1 MKKAEG
7 MTNVQNIAGDTDFDD
22 RPRSE
27 EDRIREKDNRQ
38 VPPGTDVTPINDPPY
53 ENDKKPINENPSE
66 PQRIMRSFSDYER
79 RIF

>member
-1 MKKAEG
+1 MKKATG
-7 MTNVQNIAGDTDFDD
+7 MSNVQNIPGETDFDD

-38 VPPGTDVTPINDPPY
+38 VPPDTSITPVNDPPF
-53 ENDKKPINENPSE
+53 EKDKKPVGEISNE
-66 PQRIMRSFSDYER
+66 PQRIMMSRSVYER

>member
-7 MTNVQNIAGDTDFDD
+7 MSNVQNIPGETDFDD

-38 VPPGTDVTPINDPPY
+38 VPPGAPITPISDPPS
-53 ENDKKPINENPSE
+53 EKDKKPINENPNE
-66 PQRIMRSFSDYER
+66 PQRIMRAKSVYDR

>member
-1 MKKAEG
+1 MEKREG
-7 MTNVQNIAGDTDFDD
+7 MSNVQNIPGNTDFDD

-38 VPPGTDVTPINDPPY
+38 VPPDTITTPINDPPY
-53 ENDKKPINENPSE
+53 EKDKKPVNENPSE
-66 PQRIMRSFSDYER
+66 PQRIMRSQLNYDR

>member
-1 MKKAEG
+1 MKKTDG
-7 MTNVQNIAGDTDFDD
+7 MTNIQNVPGDTDLDD

-38 VPPGTDVTPINDPPY
+38 VPPDTTITPINDPPY
-53 ENDKKPINENPSE
+53 EKDKKPVNEIPNE
-66 PQRIMRSFSDYER
+66 PQRIMSSRSAHES

>member
-1 MKKAEG
+1 

-38 VPPGTDVTPINDPPY
+38 VPTDTVVTPINDPPY
-53 ENDKKPINENPSE
+53 EKDKKPINENPNE
-66 PQRIMRSFSDYER
+66 PQRIMGSLSIYER

>member
-38 VPPGTDVTPINDPPY
+38 VPPDTVVTPVKDPPY
-53 ENDKKPINENPSE
+53 ENDKKPINENPNQ
-66 PQRIMRSFSDYER
+66 PQRIMSSCSINER

>member
-7 MTNVQNIAGDTDFDD
+7 ITNVQNIPGDTDFDD
-22 RPRSE
+22 RARSE

-38 VPPGTDVTPINDPPY
+38 VPPDAIVTPITDPPY
-53 ENDKKPINENPSE
+53 EKGKKPISENQSE
-66 PQRIMRSFSDYER
+66 PQRIMSSRSVSER

>member
-1 MKKAEG
+1 MISAEG
-7 MTNVQNIAGDTDFDD
+7 ITNVQNIPGDTDFDD

-38 VPPGTDVTPINDPPY
+38 VPPDTTITPVSDPPY
-53 ENDKKPINENPSE
+53 EKDKKPINENPNE
-66 PQRIMRSFSDYER
+66 PQRIMRARSIYER

>member
-38 VPPGTDVTPINDPPY
+38 VPPGTVVNPINDPPS
-53 ENDKKPINENPSE
+53 EKDKKPINEYPSE
-66 PQRIMRSFSDYER
+66 PRRIMSSHSIYER